1 MELRRLV
8 VYDLREHATWQAAH
22 AACRE
27 AEGAVSR
34 SAKRHLSRQDLEALG
49 TTPQGS

>member
-22 AACRE
+22 AACRG
-27 AEGAVSR
+27 AEDAVSS
-34 SAKRHLSRQDLEALG
+34 SAKTARNAASLSAG
-49 TTPQGS
+49 P